1 MRPSAVE
8 LSVVSVA
15 DVGSRAEQGGLPVV
29 GAQGPSR
36 AKHHVSPSTQ
46 MVGSYQSA
54 DSQVGSSQL
63 HLFPSA
69 QSVGASQPHQP
80 ADPQVGGSQLHL
92 HPSTQLVGGFQLH
105 QPAVPQ
111 VGGSQ
116 LHLQPSAQLVGGSQ
130 LHQPAA
136 PQVGGPQL
144 HRYPLAQTIGG
155 HHVATAAALIE
166 YTQQTGAGAG
176 IFIGDGVQPVPAT
189 VAERFWTWEFIEMV
203 DLLPEQWAVKKEE
216 VAGTLVMPN
225 RRKKLITNI
234 NLWLQCFTAYVS
246 VMSRRFPADVV
257 EMLAYMSQIL
267 KASQEFVGTAWVNY
281 DTTFRRQA
289 AASGNRRWSA
299 VNACLYSLCFT
310 GKATPGKC
318 CELCFSIAY
327 VARECSLAADDVDV
341 AYGWRMVKSVVASL
355 SGAPAGSQE
364 ARPGSQ
370 LAMTDRR
377 DPLEVCRNF
386 NSGRCF
392 YSKCSRR
399 HVCSS
404 CEGAHSAISC
414 LRSTRPYPAT
424 DRWDRPHH

>member
-1 MRPSAVE
+1 M
-8 LSVVSVA
+8 
-15 DVGSRAEQGGLPVV
+15 
-29 GAQGPSR
+29 AQTS
-36 AKHHVSPSTQ
+36 
-46 MVGSYQSA
+46 
-54 DSQVGSSQL
+54 
-63 HLFPSA
+63 
-69 QSVGASQPHQP
+69 
-80 ADPQVGGSQLHL
+80 
-92 HPSTQLVGGFQLH
+92 
-105 QPAVPQ
+105 
-111 VGGSQ
+111 
-116 LHLQPSAQLVGGSQ
+116 
-130 LHQPAA
+130 
-136 PQVGGPQL
+136 GGPE
-144 HRYPLAQTIGG
+144 P

-176 IFIGDGVQPVPAT
+176 VFIGDGVQPVPAK
-189 VAERFWTWEFIEMV
+189 VAERIWTWEFIEMV
-203 DLLPEQWAVKKEE
+203 DLLLEQWAVKKEE

-225 RRKKLITNI
+225 RRKKQITNI

-246 VMSRRFPADVV
+246 VMSRRFPADMV
-257 EMLAYMSQIL
+257 EMLAYMSQIH

-289 AASGNRRWSA
+289 AASGNHRWSA

-318 CELCFSIAY
+318 CELCFSTAH

-399 HVCSS
+399 HVK
-404 CEGAHSAISC
+404 ALI
-414 LRSTRPYPAT
+414 LRSHAPDLPGRTRRLIGGIDPIT
-424 DRWDRPHH
+424 RFL